1 MSTRTISPTTTAPTA
16 SAAPPEQGRTA
27 PAVHER
33 SGTPRLRLVPGAEAT
48 QLSLPYEYDIA
59 PGIPAIPSAAPDLRT
74 VTAEEPP
81 ADDLP
86 DIRRWAAQMARAIAE
101 VAVGERPPGQLT
113 RWVERN
119 ELARLARRGQHVQRH
134 PAARAQRGVS
144 RLRSVRAVRTCPVA
158 PGVVETSAVIVGG
171 DRAHAIAI
179 RFEAVG
185 GRWLAT
191 VVQLG

>member
-1 MSTRTISPTTTAPTA
+1 MSTHTISPTSAPE
-16 SAAPPEQGRTA
+16 SMPGRQ
-27 PAVHER
+27 
-33 SGTPRLRLVPGAEAT
+33 SRLRLVPGSEAT
-48 QLSLPYEYDIA
+48 QLSLPYEYDVSPGVPAVPTA
-59 PGIPAIPSAAPDLRT
+59 PAHLRT
-74 VTAEEPP
+74 VTLEEPEP
-81 ADDLP
+81 EPDLP

-119 ELARLARRGQHVQRH
+119 ELARLARRGQYVQRH

-158 PGVVETSAVIVGG
+158 PGIVETSAVIVGG
-171 DRAHAIAI
+171 DRAHAMAI
-179 RFEAVG
+179 RFEAIG

>member
-1 MSTRTISPTTTAPTA
+1 MSSRTISPTTA
-16 SAAPPEQGRTA
+16 SDAGPGRQ
-27 PAVHER
+27 
-33 SGTPRLRLVPGAEAT
+33 PRLRLVPAGEAT
-48 QLSLPYEYDIA
+48 QLSLPYEYEVA
-59 PGIPAIPSAAPDLRT
+59 PGVPAVPTAPAHLRT
-74 VTAEEPP
+74 VTDEAATSDP
-81 ADDLP
+81 DLP

-113 RWVERN
+113 RWVDRN

-144 RLRSVRAVRTCPVA
+144 RLRSVRAVRACPVA
-158 PGVVETSAVIVGG
+158 PGIVETSAVIVGG

-179 RFEAVG
+179 RFEAIG

>member
-1 MSTRTISPTTTAPTA
+1 MSSRTISPTVTPEPHQPTG
-16 SAAPPEQGRTA
+16 Q
-27 PAVHER
+27 
-33 SGTPRLRLVPGAEAT
+33 PRLRLVPGTEGT
-48 QLSLPYEYDIA
+48 QLSLPYEYDVA
-59 PGIPAIPSAAPDLRT
+59 PGVPAVPSAPADLRT
-74 VTAEEPP
+74 VTDEVAA
-81 ADDLP
+81 ADPDLP

-101 VAVGERPPGQLT
+101 VAVGERPPAQLT

-158 PGVVETSAVIVGG
+158 PGIVETSAVIVGG

-191 VVQLG
+191 VVQVG

>member
-1 MSTRTISPTTTAPTA
+1 MTTRTIAPTSTPVTAPD
-16 SAAPPEQGRTA
+16 TA
-27 PAVHER
+27 PGG
-33 SGTPRLRLVPGAEAT
+33 SPRLRLVPGGEAT
-48 QLSLPYEYDIA
+48 QLSLPYEYDVA
-59 PGIPAIPSAAPDLRT
+59 PGVPAVPTAPPHLRSVT
-74 VTAEEPP
+74 HEEATAEP
-81 ADDLP
+81 DLP

-119 ELARLARRGQHVQRH
+119 ELARLARRGQYVQRH

-158 PGVVETSAVIVGG
+158 PGIVETSAVIVGG
-171 DRAHAIAI
+171 DRAHAMAI

>member
-1 MSTRTISPTTTAPTA
+1 MSTRTISPTSAPTTAPA
-16 SAAPPEQGRTA
+16 SAPETA
-27 PAVHER
+27 PEATPGR
-33 SGTPRLRLVPGAEAT
+33 QPRLRLVPGGEAT
-48 QLSLPYEYDIA
+48 QLSLPYEYDVA
-59 PGIPAIPSAAPDLRT
+59 PGVPAVPTAPARLRT
-74 VTAEEPP
+74 VTLEEPVSEP
-81 ADDLP
+81 DLP

-158 PGVVETSAVIVGG
+158 PGIVETAAVIVGG
-171 DRAHAIAI
+171 DRAQAMAI
-179 RFEAVG
+179 RFEAIG